1 MAKKVLTAEEI
12 LKMPDDDY
20 MNAQQL
26 EFFRRRLTTWRRNFA
41 PMPIRQP

>member
-1 MAKKVLTAEEI
+1 MAKKVLAAEEI

-26 EFFRRRLTTWRRNFA
+26 EFSA
-41 PMPIRQP
+41 AV